1 MSDNATYENGFTAGN
16 QFSSMRWI
24 VLVFVSIMMFG
35 NYYVYD
41 AMSSIKSLM
50 QADLGFSNTDYG
62 LIVSFYSFPNTF
74 LLMALIGGIIL
85 DNWGIRKTGML
96 FAGLTFLGSVFFAF
110 APSGIYRS
118 IPFLYNFMGS
128 FLPQYSPEVKM
139 LMFGRLLF
147 GLGAE
152 TSIVVINKILV
163 EWFKGKELALAFALN
178 IAIARL
184 GTAAALILSPIFSNS
199 VLTWRGS
206 LWIAVLLMG
215 IGFISFIIYIGIDRR
230 AFPKQVRGTADAP
243 EKFSIKVLV
252 QDIRYLFKNSAF
264 VFVIILCVTFYSAVF
279 PFQSFLPDMLHNK
292 FGFSLETSGIF
303 ASLIIWGTILFTPL
317 FGGMVDKYGK
327 RASVMIF
334 GALLLLISHLT
345 LALTTISPYVPL
357 VLLGIAFSLV
367 PAAMW
372 PSVAF
377 LVDEKRLGTA
387 YGFMTSLQN
396 LGLWVFPIVAGAIL
410 DQTNKYNI
418 ANQLPLNYT
427 WTMIMFAAL
436 GLLGLLF
443 AIQLLRTDKKFKF
456 GLENK

>member
-1 MSDNATYENGFTAGN
+1 MSENNTSEASIVSGN
-16 QFSSMRWI
+16 QFASMRWI
-24 VLVFVSIMMFG
+24 VLVFVSLMMFA

-50 QADLGFSNTDYG
+50 QVDLGFTNTDYG

-96 FAGLTFLGSVFFAF
+96 FVGLTFLGSLFFAF

-163 EWFKGKELALAFALN
+163 QWFKGKELALAFALN

-184 GTAAALILSPIFSNS
+184 GTAAALILSPILSNS
-199 VLTWRGS
+199 ILTWRGS
-206 LWIAVLLMG
+206 LWIATLLMALG
-215 IGFISFIIYIGIDRR
+215 LLSFFIYLSIDKR
-230 AFPKQVRGTADAP
+230 AFPHQLNDNSENK
-243 EKFSIKVLV
+243 ESFSFKTLG
-252 QDIRYLFKNSAF
+252 QDLSYLFKNSAYI
-264 VFVIILCVTFYSAVF
+264 FVIILCVTFYSAVF

-292 FGFSLETSGIF
+292 FGFSLESSGVL
-303 ASLIIWGTILFTPL
+303 ASLIIWGTIIFTPL

-345 LALTTISPYVPL
+345 LALTTITPYVPL
-357 VLLGIAFSLV
+357 VLLGVAFSLV

-396 LGLWVFPIVAGAIL
+396 LGLWAFPIVAGAIL

-427 WTMIMFAAL
+427 WTMLMFATL

-443 AIQLLRTDKKFKF
+443 AFQLLRTDKKYKF